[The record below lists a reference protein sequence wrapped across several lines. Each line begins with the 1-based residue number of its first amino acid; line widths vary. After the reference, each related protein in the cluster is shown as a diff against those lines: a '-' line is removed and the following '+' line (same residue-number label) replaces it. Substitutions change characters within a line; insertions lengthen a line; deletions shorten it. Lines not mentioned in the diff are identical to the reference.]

1 MLLSKK
7 KSHIVKKMW
16 ASLYSMHIGT
26 SYSLEGCVNIST
38 DCKNIV
44 ILADFICHIYI
55 KESNENLYED
65 VAVDSIVHC
74 TGTSYSLSNFN

>member
-1 MLLSKK
+1 
-7 KSHIVKKMW
+7 MW

-44 ILADFICHIYI
+44 GNFGGFY
-55 KESNENLYED
+55 
-65 VAVDSIVHC
+65 
-74 TGTSYSLSNFN
+74 LSHLHQSVKRKLI